1 MFAWEGNPCC
11 PALAGVGVTN
21 VTMICWLWG
30 LITVNGGSEPEK
42 GCQRDVHMLLCDMW
56 HSVMRAQGQGQG
68 HIIQQPFTVMSA
80 GALLLCCPD
89 QGRCLLKG
97 VGVRG
102 GRIVSNSGTWGEECV
117 CLLIKQQQDMCV
129 RVHSPCLP
137 LSGPSLI
144 TPQSCVTTLFWMLG
158 LGSRGSRTLYCLWW

>member
-1 MFAWEGNPCC
+1 MDFYWSFLLMSAGEGGLLLPGLWLSPGHVLMFVWEGNPCC

-80 GALLLCCPD
+80 GRCCCAAQIRAD
-89 QGRCLLKG
+89 VCWKAWEWGEGGLSVTQAH
-97 VGVRG
+97 GVRSVFAYWLSSSK
-102 GRIVSNSGTWGEECV
+102 ICV
-117 CLLIKQQQDMCV
+117 
-129 RVHSPCLP
+129 
-137 LSGPSLI
+137 
-144 TPQSCVTTLFWMLG
+144 
-158 LGSRGSRTLYCLWW
+158 